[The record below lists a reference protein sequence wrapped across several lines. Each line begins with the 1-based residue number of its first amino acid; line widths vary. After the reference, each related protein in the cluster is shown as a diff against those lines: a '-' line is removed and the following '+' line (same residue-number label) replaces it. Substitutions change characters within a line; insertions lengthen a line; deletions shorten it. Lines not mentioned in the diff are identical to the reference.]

1 MLRSIII
8 SVALLAIPAS
18 AIAQSYNG
26 AGLGQPADKRV
37 SLGLTI
43 PFGQGGKTEEQKP
56 RLELG
61 FDHRASQQRFEI
73 VGTELKALNDQ
84 KARIGLSL
92 SKDPHLMLNGREVPK
107 ADGRY
112 NMSTVAWIG
121 IGLVAAAGV
130 GVLVLWQTAEANMA
144 ISD

>member
-1 MLRSIII
+1 MHMLRSII
-8 SVALLAIPAS
+8 AAAIIFAVPAS
-18 AIAQSYNG
+18 AIAQSYNSSD
-26 AGLGQPADKRV
+26 LGQPADKRV

-43 PFGQGGKTEEQKP
+43 PFGHGGKAQERKP

-61 FDHRASQQRFEI
+61 FDHRTSQQSVAV
-73 VGTELKALNDQ
+73 VGTELKALNNQ

-107 ADGRY
+107 VDGRY

-121 IGLVAAAGV
+121 IGLVVAAGI
-130 GVLVLWQTAEANMA
+130 GVAVVAHIAE
-144 ISD
+144 SRSE

>member
-8 SVALLAIPAS
+8 SATLLAMPVS
-18 AIAQSYNG
+18 AVAQSYHG
-26 AGLGQPADKRV
+26 SDFVRPADKRV
-37 SLGLTI
+37 SLGLTV
-43 PFGQGGKTEEQKP
+43 PFGKGGKAQERKP

-61 FDHRASQQRFEI
+61 FDHRASRQSFEI
-73 VGTELKALNDQ
+73 VGTELKALNSQ

-107 ADGRY
+107 VNGRY
-112 NMSTVAWIG
+112 NMSTAAWIG

-130 GVLVLWQTAEANMA
+130 GVVVVWQMAEAN
-144 ISD
+144 SE